1 MKKSLF
7 VYFLCLMMIPFSLIA
22 QDANTDFEKVNERK
36 DWSFSI
42 SPYALLA
49 SQATDVGGERLRQS
63 FNDLSS
69 MTNFGFQMTST
80 LRYKRYLLS
89 FDGTYARLG
98 SDAGIDILNVDFSI
112 DQWIIDPK
120 LGYLVYDD
128 IHFREDEVIAG
139 WSMEVNAGA
148 KYWSND
154 VKVNYALQIGDPPP
168 LIEGSLNELQSWWD
182 LMLGFKTRIILSKS
196 VYLGLSSN
204 MGGFG
209 IGNSSKFS
217 WDLTYSNTFKVSDLL
232 MVTAGYRQ
240 FSYRR
245 VDGSGDNQLDSKVS
259 VFGPMLG
266 VSFMF

>member
-1 MKKSLF
+1 MKKRLF
-7 VYFLCLMMIPFSLIA
+7 AYTLCLILSSFNLLA
-22 QDANTDFEKVNERK
+22 QDANTDFETVNERK

-69 MTNFGFQMTST
+69 MTNFGFQMIST

-89 FDGTYARLG
+89 VDGTYARLG
-98 SDAGIDILNVDFSI
+98 SNAGTDLLDVDFSI

-120 LGYLVYDD
+120 LGFLVYDD
-128 IHFREDEVIAG
+128 IHFREDEIIAG

-154 VKVNYALQIGDPPP
+154 VKVNYTLQIGDPP
-168 LIEGSLNELQSWWD
+168 IAEGSLNELQSWWD
-182 LMLGFKTRIILSKS
+182 LMVGFKTRIILSKA

-204 MGGFG
+204 VGGFG
-209 IGNSSKFS
+209 IGNSARFS
-217 WDLTYSNTFKVSDLL
+217 WDLTYANTFKVSDLM
-232 MVTAGYRQ
+232 MVTAGYRH

-245 VDGSGDNQLDSKVS
+245 VDGSGDNQLDTKVS